1 MSYACSLYAGGGKKS
16 VLEEL
21 TVVPSD
27 VEQTHTPSD
36 GYDGFSKV
44 IVQPVP
50 LTTLE
55 VTPLRSWQRFTPES
69 PAIGYSRVDVNGEK
83 YTYHR
88 RNDYP
93 DATSSDELSV
103 TGFGGI
109 TGIDGIK
116 NIHISL
122 FNYENQT
129 PAANALLEFHMDLY
143 EVSGKSMCS
152 YCVTC
157 ASSSGSGSVKRLG
170 YQDGIAFDVQHAPM
184 WLTLT
189 PLNEVNFTLLMQLTS
204 HFTTSIGGSTRVKFD
219 TSMPYVVD
227 VMWQ

>member
-1 MSYACSLYAGGGKKS
+1 MSYAISLIGGKKP

-27 VEQTHTPSD
+27 AEQTHTPSA

-44 IVQPVP
+44 IVEPVP

-55 VTPLRSWQRFTPES
+55 VTPGPSWQRFTPES
-69 PAIGYSRVDVNGEK
+69 PAIGYSRVDVNGAK
-83 YTYHR
+83 YDYNR
-88 RNDYP
+88 RSVYP
-93 DATSSDELSV
+93 NATSSYELSV
-103 TGFGGI
+103 NGFGGI

-129 PAANALLEFHMDLY
+129 PAANALLEFHIDLY

-157 ASSSGSGSVKRLG
+157 ASSSGSGRVIRLG
-170 YQDGIAFDVQHAPM
+170 YQDGIAFDDQHTPM
-184 WLTLT
+184 ALTLT
-189 PLNEVNFTLLMQLTS
+189 PMDENNFMLLMQLTS
-204 HFTTSIGGSTRVKFD
+204 NLTTSIGGSTRVKFD
-219 TSMPYVVD
+219 TSIPYVVD

>member
-55 VTPLRSWQRFTPES
+55 VTPGQSWQRFTPES
-69 PAIGYSRVDVNGEK
+69 PAIGYSRVDVNAAK
-83 YTYHR
+83 YDYNRHSTYP
-88 RNDYP
+88 Y
-93 DATSSDELSV
+93 ATSSYEMSMQ
-103 TGFGGI
+103 GFGGI

-122 FNYENQT
+122 FDTDNQM
-129 PAANALLEFHMDLY
+129 PAKNALVEFHLDLY
-143 EVSGKSMCS
+143 KVSGKSMCS
-152 YCVTC
+152 YCV
-157 ASSSGSGSVKRLG
+157 AYSSSSKTSTVIRLG
-170 YQDGIAFDVQHAPM
+170 YQDGIAFDDQHAPM
-184 WLTLT
+184 SLTLT
-189 PLNEVNFTLLMQLTS
+189 PIDEDNFTLLMQLTS
-204 HFTTSIGGSTRVKFD
+204 HLTTQIGGSTRVKFD
-219 TSMPYVVD
+219 TSIPYVVD

>member
-1 MSYACSLYAGGGKKS
+1 MSYACGLYVGGGKKS

-55 VTPLRSWQRFTPES
+55 VTPGQSWQRFTPES
-69 PAIGYSRVDVNGEK
+69 PAIGYSRVDVNAAK
-83 YTYHR
+83 YDYNRHNT
-88 RNDYP
+88 YP
-93 DATSSDELSV
+93 DATSAYEMSLQ
-103 TGFGGI
+103 GFGGM
-109 TGIDGIK
+109 TGIDNIK
-116 NIHISL
+116 SIHMSL
-122 FNYENQT
+122 FNYDNQT
-129 PAANALLEFHMDLY
+129 PVANALLEFHMDLY

-157 ASSSGSGSVKRLG
+157 ASSSGSGRVIRLG
-170 YQDGIAFDVQHAPM
+170 YQDGIAFDDQHAPM
-184 WLTLT
+184 SLTLT
-189 PLNEVNFTLLMQLTS
+189 PIDENNFTLLMQLTS
-204 HFTTSIGGSTRVKFD
+204 HLTTSIGGSNRVKFD
-219 TSMPYVVD
+219 TSIPYVVD
-227 VMWQ
+227 VIWQ

>member
-1 MSYACSLYAGGGKKS
+1 MSYACSMYAGGGKKS

-55 VTPLRSWQRFTPES
+55 VTPGQSWQRFTPES
-69 PAIGYSRVDVNGEK
+69 PAIGYSRVDVNAAK
-83 YTYHR
+83 YDYNRHSTYP
-88 RNDYP
+88 Y
-93 DATSSDELSV
+93 ATSSYELSV
-103 TGFGGI
+103 NGFGGI
-109 TGIDGIK
+109 TGIGGIK

-122 FNYENQT
+122 FDTDKQT
-129 PAANALLEFHMDLY
+129 QNANALVEFHMDLY

-152 YCVTC
+152 YCVTY
-157 ASSSGSGSVKRLG
+157 APESSSRTIRRLR
-170 YQDGIAFDVQHAPM
+170 YQDGIAFDDQHTPM
-184 WLTLT
+184 ELTLT
-189 PLNEVNFTLLMQLTS
+189 PIDENNFTLLMKLTS
-204 HFTTSIGGSTRVKFD
+204 NLTAIGGANRVKFD
-219 TSMPYVVD
+219 TSIPYVVD

>member
-1 MSYACSLYAGGGKKS
+1 MSYAISLIGGKKP

-21 TVVPSD
+21 TVVPSA
-27 VEQTHTPSD
+27 VEQTHTPSA

-55 VTPLRSWQRFTPES
+55 VTPRPTWQRFTPES

-83 YTYHR
+83 YTYNR
-88 RNDYP
+88 RNAYP
-93 DATSSDELSV
+93 GATSSYELSV

-129 PAANALLEFHMDLY
+129 PMENALVEFHMDLY

-152 YCVTC
+152 YCVTY
-157 ASSSGSGSVKRLG
+157 ASSSSSRAIKRLG
-170 YQDGIAFDVQHAPM
+170 YQDGIAFDDQHTPM
-184 WLTLT
+184 MLTLT
-189 PLNEVNFTLLMQLTS
+189 PIDDGDVTLLMQLTS
-204 HFTTSIGGSTRVKFD
+204 NLTASVGGSTRVKFD
-219 TSMPYVVD
+219 TSIPYVVD
-227 VMWQ
+227 VIWQ

>member
-1 MSYACSLYAGGGKKS
+1 MSYACGLYAGGGKKS

-69 PAIGYSRVDVNGEK
+69 PAIGYSRVYVKGEK
-83 YTYHR
+83 YTYNCQ
-88 RNDYP
+88 NDCP
-93 DATSSDELSV
+93 NATSSYELSV
-103 TGFGGI
+103 SGFGGM
-109 TGIDGIK
+109 TGIDSIK

-122 FNYENQT
+122 FDPDKQT
-129 PAANALLEFHMDLY
+129 QNVNALVEFHMELY

-152 YCVTC
+152 YCV
-157 ASSSGSGSVKRLG
+157 AYAPVSSSRTIRRLG
-170 YQDGIAFDVQHAPM
+170 YQDGIAFDDQHTPM
-184 WLTLT
+184 ELTLT
-189 PLNEVNFTLLMQLTS
+189 PIDRNNFTLLMKLTS
-204 HFTTSIGGSTRVKFD
+204 NLTAIGGADRVKFD
-219 TSMPYVVD
+219 TSIPYIVD
-227 VMWQ
+227 VIWQ

>member
-1 MSYACSLYAGGGKKS
+1 MSYAISLIGGKQS

-21 TVVPSD
+21 TVVPSE

-55 VTPLRSWQRFTPES
+55 VTPGPSWQRFTPES

-83 YTYHR
+83 YTYNR

-93 DATSSDELSV
+93 DATSSYELSV

-157 ASSSGSGSVKRLG
+157 ASSSGSGRVIRLG

-204 HFTTSIGGSTRVKFD
+204 HLTTSIGGSTRVKFD

>member
-1 MSYACSLYAGGGKKS
+1 MSYACGLYVGGGKKP

-27 VEQTHTPSD
+27 VEQTHTPSY
-36 GYDGFSKV
+36 GSDGFSKV

-55 VTPLRSWQRFTPES
+55 VTPGHSWQRFTPES

-83 YTYHR
+83 YTYNR

-93 DATSSDELSV
+93 DATSSYELSV
-103 TGFGGI
+103 KGFGGI

-122 FNYENQT
+122 FNYDNQT
-129 PAANALLEFHMDLY
+129 PATNALVEFHMDLY
-143 EVSGKSMCS
+143 KVSGKSMCS

-157 ASSSGSGSVKRLG
+157 ASSTISSAVKRLG
-170 YQDGIAFDVQHAPM
+170 YQDGIAFDDQHTPLA
-184 WLTLT
+184 LTLT
-189 PLNEVNFTLLMQLTS
+189 PIDEDNFTLLMQLTS
-204 HFTTSIGGSTRVKFD
+204 NLTTSVGGSTRVKFD
-219 TSMPYVVD
+219 TAIPYVVD
-227 VMWQ
+227 VIWQ

>member
-44 IVQPVP
+44 IVQPVQ

-83 YTYHR
+83 YTYNR
-88 RNDYP
+88 QNDYP
-93 DATSSDELSV
+93 NATSSYELSV
-103 TGFGGI
+103 SGFGGI

-129 PAANALLEFHMDLY
+129 PSANTLLEFHMDLY
-143 EVSGKSMCS
+143 EVSGKRMCS

-157 ASSSGSGSVKRLG
+157 VSSIISSASKRLG
-170 YQDGIAFDVQHAPM
+170 YKDGIALDDQHTPM
-184 WLTLT
+184 ALTLT
-189 PLNEVNFTLLMQLTS
+189 PIDENNFTLLMQLTS
-204 HFTTSIGGSTRVKFD
+204 NLTSDGSGRVKFD
-219 TSMPYVVD
+219 TSIPYVVD

>member
-55 VTPLRSWQRFTPES
+55 VTPGQFWQRFTPES

-83 YTYHR
+83 YTYNR
-88 RNDYP
+88 RNAYP
-93 DATSSDELSV
+93 DATSSYELSV
-103 TGFGGI
+103 TGFAGI
-109 TGIDGIK
+109 TGIEGIK

-143 EVSGKSMCS
+143 EVSGKSRCS

-157 ASSSGSGSVKRLG
+157 ASSSGSGMVIRLG
-170 YQDGIAFDVQHAPM
+170 YQDGIAFDDQHTPM
-184 WLTLT
+184 ALTLT
-189 PLNEVNFTLLMQLTS
+189 TRNEGNFTLHMQLTS
-204 HFTTSIGGSTRVKFD
+204 NLTTSIGGANRVKFD
-219 TSMPYVVD
+219 TSIPYVVD

>member
-83 YTYHR
+83 YTYNR

-93 DATSSDELSV
+93 DATSSYELSV

-122 FNYENQT
+122 FNYENQI
-129 PAANALLEFHMDLY
+129 PAKNALVEFHMDLY

-152 YCVTC
+152 YCVTY
-157 ASSSGSGSVKRLG
+157 SSSSTSSAVKRLG

-189 PLNEVNFTLLMQLTS
+189 PLDEVNFTLLMQLTS
-204 HFTTSIGGSTRVKFD
+204 HLTTSIGGSTRVTFD

>member
-1 MSYACSLYAGGGKKS
+1 MSYACGLYVGGGKKP

-27 VEQTHTPSD
+27 VEQTHTPSY
-36 GYDGFSKV
+36 GSDGFSKV

-55 VTPLRSWQRFTPES
+55 VTPGPSWQRFTPES

-83 YTYHR
+83 YDYNR

-93 DATSSDELSV
+93 DATSSYELSV
-103 TGFGGI
+103 KGFGGI

-122 FNYENQT
+122 FNYDNQT
-129 PAANALLEFHMDLY
+129 PATNALVEFHMDLY
-143 EVSGKSMCS
+143 KVSGKSMCS

-157 ASSSGSGSVKRLG
+157 ASSTISSAVKRLG
-170 YQDGIAFDVQHAPM
+170 YQDGIAFDDQHTPM
-184 WLTLT
+184 MLTLT
-189 PLNEVNFTLLMQLTS
+189 PIDEDNFTLLMQLTT
-204 HFTTSIGGSTRVKFD
+204 HLTTSIGGSTRVKFD
-219 TSMPYVVD
+219 TSIPYVVD
-227 VMWQ
+227 VIWQ

>member
-1 MSYACSLYAGGGKKS
+1 MSYAISLIGGKKS

-21 TVVPSD
+21 TVVPSA

-36 GYDGFSKV
+36 GSDGFSKV

-55 VTPLRSWQRFTPES
+55 VTPGQSWQRFTPES
-69 PAIGYSRVDVNGEK
+69 PTIGYSRVDVNAAK
-83 YTYHR
+83 YDYNRHSTYP
-88 RNDYP
+88 Y
-93 DATSSDELSV
+93 ATSSYELSV
-103 TGFGGI
+103 IGFGGI

-122 FNYENQT
+122 FDTDKQT
-129 PAANALLEFHMDLY
+129 QNANALVEFHMDLY

-152 YCVTC
+152 YCVTY
-157 ASSSGSGSVKRLG
+157 APESSSRTIRRLG
-170 YQDGIAFDVQHAPM
+170 YQDGIAFDDQHAPM
-184 WLTLT
+184 SLTLT
-189 PLNEVNFTLLMQLTS
+189 PIDENNFTLLMKLTS
-204 HFTTSIGGSTRVKFD
+204 NLTTSIGGSTRVKFD
-219 TSMPYVVD
+219 TSIPYVVD

>member
-83 YTYHR
+83 YTYNR
-88 RNDYP
+88 QNDYP
-93 DATSSDELSV
+93 DATSPYELSV

-122 FNYENQT
+122 FNYDNQN
-129 PAANALLEFHMDLY
+129 PVENALVEFHMDLY

-152 YCVTC
+152 YCVTY
-157 ASSSGSGSVKRLG
+157 ASSSRAVKRLG
-170 YQDGIAFDVQHAPM
+170 YRDGIAFDDQHTPM
-184 WLTLT
+184 KLTLT
-189 PLNEVNFTLLMQLTS
+189 PIDENNFTLLMTLTS
-204 HFTTSIGGSTRVKFD
+204 KLTAVDGSTRVKFGS
-219 TSMPYVVD
+219 TIPYVVD

>member
-1 MSYACSLYAGGGKKS
+1 MSYACGLYVGGGKKP

-27 VEQTHTPSD
+27 VEQTHTPSY
-36 GYDGFSKV
+36 GSDGFSKV

-55 VTPLRSWQRFTPES
+55 VTPRRSWQRFTPES

-83 YTYHR
+83 YTYNR
-88 RNDYP
+88 QNDYP
-93 DATSSDELSV
+93 DATSSYELSV
-103 TGFGGI
+103 KGFGGI

-122 FNYENQT
+122 FNYDNQT
-129 PAANALLEFHMDLY
+129 PATNALVEFHMDLY
-143 EVSGKSMCS
+143 KVSGKSMCS

-157 ASSSGSGSVKRLG
+157 ASSTISSAVKRLG
-170 YQDGIAFDVQHAPM
+170 YQDGIAFDDQHTPM
-184 WLTLT
+184 MLTLT
-189 PLNEVNFTLLMQLTS
+189 PIDEDNFTLLMQLTT
-204 HFTTSIGGSTRVKFD
+204 HLTTSIGGSTRVKFD
-219 TSMPYVVD
+219 TSIPYVVD
-227 VMWQ
+227 VIWQ

>member
-21 TVVPSD
+21 TVAPSD
-27 VEQTHTPSD
+27 VEQTHTPSN

-44 IVQPVP
+44 IVQPVQ

-55 VTPLRSWQRFTPES
+55 VTPGPSWQRFTPES

-83 YTYHR
+83 YTYNR
-88 RNDYP
+88 QNAYP
-93 DATSSDELSV
+93 DATSSYELSV

-122 FNYENQT
+122 FNYENQK
-129 PAANALLEFHMDLY
+129 PALNALVEFHMDLY
-143 EVSGKSMCS
+143 EVSGKSRCS
-152 YCVTC
+152 YCVTY
-157 ASSSGSGSVKRLG
+157 ASSTNSNAVTRLG
-170 YQDGIAFDVQHAPM
+170 YQ
-184 WLTLT
+184 
-189 PLNEVNFTLLMQLTS
+189 EV
-204 HFTTSIGGSTRVKFD
+204 
-219 TSMPYVVD
+219 
-227 VMWQ
+227 

>member
-1 MSYACSLYAGGGKKS
+1 MSYAISLIGGKKS

-44 IVQPVP
+44 IVQQVP

-55 VTPLRSWQRFTPES
+55 VTPGQSWQRFTPES
-69 PAIGYSRVDVNGEK
+69 PAIGYSRVDVNGAK
-83 YTYHR
+83 YDYNR
-88 RNDYP
+88 RSDYP
-93 DATSSDELSV
+93 YATSSYELSV

-122 FNYENQT
+122 FDTDNQA
-129 PAANALLEFHMDLY
+129 PAVNALVEFHLDIY

-152 YCVTC
+152 YCTTYKSS
-157 ASSSGSGSVKRLG
+157 SSSGVIKRLG
-170 YQDGIAFDVQHAPM
+170 YQDGIAFDDQHTPM
-184 WLTLT
+184 ELTLT
-189 PLNEVNFTLLMQLTS
+189 PIDENNFTLLMKLTS
-204 HFTTSIGGSTRVKFD
+204 NLTTIGGSKRLTFD
-219 TSMPYVVD
+219 TSISYAVD

>member
-83 YTYHR
+83 YTYNR
-88 RNDYP
+88 KNDYP
-93 DATSSDELSV
+93 DATSSYELST

-129 PAANALLEFHMDLY
+129 PVANALLEFHMDLY

-157 ASSSGSGSVKRLG
+157 ASSSGSGRVIRLG
-170 YQDGIAFDVQHAPM
+170 YQDGIAFDDQHTPM
-184 WLTLT
+184 ALTLT
-189 PLNEVNFTLLMQLTS
+189 TLNEVNFTLHMQLTS
-204 HFTTSIGGSTRVKFD
+204 NLTTSIGGSNRVKFD
-219 TSMPYVVD
+219 TSIPYVVD

>member
-1 MSYACSLYAGGGKKS
+1 MSYAISLIGGKKS

-55 VTPLRSWQRFTPES
+55 VTPGPFWQRFTPES
-69 PAIGYSRVDVNGEK
+69 PAIGYSRVDVNGAK
-83 YTYHR
+83 YDYNR
-88 RNDYP
+88 RNAYP
-93 DATSSDELSV
+93 DATSSYELSV
-103 TGFGGI
+103 KGFGGI

-116 NIHISL
+116 NIHMSL
-122 FNYENQT
+122 FNYENQQ
-129 PAANALLEFHMDLY
+129 PALNALIEFHMDLY
-143 EVSGKSMCS
+143 TVSGKRMCS
-152 YCVTC
+152 YCVTY
-157 ASSSGSGSVKRLG
+157 ASSANEAKRLG
-170 YQDGIAFDVQHAPM
+170 YQDGIAFNDQHTPM
-184 WLTLT
+184 MLTLT
-189 PLNEVNFTLLMQLTS
+189 PIDDGNFTLLMKLTS
-204 HFTTSIGGSTRVKFD
+204 NLTAVGGANRVKFD
-219 TSMPYVVD
+219 TSIPYVVD